1 MDIEE
6 IKELMKTQPASIKI
20 DLEEDGTIGIQL
32 NGRSLEIIICTIA
45 LVEKVCEKSNMSIDN
60 FIKML
65 EAKNDFNLKKKRN
78 LSKIINEMLK
88 DI

>member
-6 IKELMKTQPASIKI
+6 IKELMKTQPASIEV
-20 DLEEDGTIGIQL
+20 DLDDEGTMEVKL

-45 LVEKVCEKSNMSIDN
+45 LVEHVCKKSNIPIEH

-65 EAKNDFNLKKKRN
+65 EAKNDFDLKKKRN
-78 LSKIINEMLK
+78 LSKIIDGMLK
-88 DI
+88 DL